1 MHLQEHKNARVKSYE
16 NSGLRKKSYLVEN
29 QPSIVESQGKCFIV
43 TFHPL
48 TVFIDS
54 SCKSFSLPKNGQENW
69 ELQFMLTFF
78 LISHT

>member
-1 MHLQEHKNARVKSYE
+1 MHLQEQKNARVESYE

-29 QPSIVESQGKCFIV
+29 HPSIVESQGKCFIV

-48 TVFIDS
+48 TVFIIHS
-54 SCKSFSLPKNGQENW
+54 SCKSFSLAKNGQENW

-78 LISHT
+78 